1 MAKFDHVYCG
11 KSISGKSPKHRE
23 NDLNRGNDPF
33 LGRIPVVSICSA
45 HNIRAIVENY
55 SRTVFSS
62 SVHRGIVHTTRG
74 RLPLARA
81 SGLMQNMLAGANA
94 REGRQALLDFG
105 RTAGLGLNLR
115 RVRTEKGL
123 TLDRLASLSELTRGY
138 ISLVERGLKV
148 PSIAALLRLAK
159 ALDISVAYLFDPT
172 SAQAPRYTIY
182 RQREQGALQTRD
194 GTFGLS
200 ALAAGRTRK
209 MMEPFLL
216 TPPHK
221 SAARASH
228 AGEEMLF
235 VVSGKIVIKLDGED
249 IAMDKGDC
257 LYFAGETP
265 HEVRSV
271 GRQKAEVLVVVALA
285 PSDSQ

>member
-1 MAKFDHVYCG
+1 MSKIKAGLCFPAVCPVG
-11 KSISGKSPKHRE
+11 SRVR
-23 NDLNRGNDPF
+23 RG
-33 LGRIPVVSICSA
+33 VV
-45 HNIRAIVENY
+45 
-55 SRTVFSS
+55 
-62 SVHRGIVHTTRG
+62 
-74 RLPLARA
+74 LPLARA
-81 SGLMQNMLAGANA
+81 AGLMQNVLADVKV
-94 REGRQALLDFG
+94 REGRQALLDFS

-159 ALDISVAYLFDPT
+159 ALDVSVAYLFDPT
-172 SAQAPRYTIY
+172 STQAPRYTLY

-200 ALAAGRTRK
+200 ALAVGRTRK

-271 GRQKAEVLVVVALA
+271 GRQKAEVLVVVALT

>member
-1 MAKFDHVYCG
+1 MHKY
-11 KSISGKSPKHRE
+11 
-23 NDLNRGNDPF
+23 
-33 LGRIPVVSICSA
+33 RIPDLFCSQYPRYCRKLKQA
-45 HNIRAIVENY
+45 C
-55 SRTVFSS
+55 VFQQS
-62 SVHRGIVHTTRG
+62 TRWSHG
-74 RLPLARA
+74 HHADIALPLARA
-81 SGLMQNMLAGANA
+81 VGLMQNLLAGANA
-94 REGRQALLDFG
+94 REGRQALLDVS

-159 ALDISVAYLFDPT
+159 ALDVSVAYLFEPN
-172 SAQAPRYTIY
+172 SAQAQRYTIY
-182 RQREQGALQTRD
+182 RQREQGALQSRD

-221 SAARASH
+221 SASRASH

-285 PSDSQ
+285 PSDPQ